1 MKKINEVPGKV
12 SFGQSFKDFF
22 IGYVDFKGRTT
33 RAGYWW
39 MTLILILLSIV
50 PFLLFVYFLITSAV
64 SNSGMTTDS
73 DIFNSMFGTV
83 IIPLIIMLILS
94 LALFLPSLAMAV
106 RRYRDAGLRGRGFLV
121 LWLISIASNY
131 TEITSAFQKNS
142 GSALFT
148 FVTYIIGLFFFV
160 LTVLPTNALTT
171 KSNNGFIRFF
181 LREKEEESFE

>member
-64 SNSGMTTDS
+64 NNPGMTTDS

-142 GSALFT
+142 GS
-148 FVTYIIGLFFFV
+148 
-160 LTVLPTNALTT
+160 
-171 KSNNGFIRFF
+171 
-181 LREKEEESFE
+181 